1 MGEESCSAS
10 RVGIAKLFHDFYIMQ
25 TLFDIINIIDCRFLH
40 LLMGHKGKVAW
51 GGAEIVQNTSNCGIY
66 FNV

>member
-25 TLFDIINIIDCRFLH
+25 TLFDIIIDCRFLH
-40 LLMGHKGKVAW
+40 LLMGHEGKA
-51 GGAEIVQNTSNCGIY
+51 N
-66 FNV
+66 